1 MLAVSHQLL
10 ALRQVPVGGF
20 CMRRLRIG
28 LAQINTTVG
37 DLRGNV
43 DRIVAGIQHARK
55 HQVDMVLFPELS
67 IPGYPPEDLLLKPSF
82 IEANRASLDELL
94 PHTLGLTAIVGF
106 VDVDSDI
113 YNAAAVLHD
122 GRLAGVYHKS
132 LLPNYAVFDE
142 VRYFKAGEGFPLFE
156 LDGIVFGVSV
166 CEDIWY
172 PTGPP
177 EEQAAVG
184 AELLVNISAS
194 PYHLGK
200 IQDRERMLVT
210 RAADNVAVVAFC
222 NQVGGQDELIFDGS
236 SVIINERGQVVAR
249 GQAFAED
256 FVVADLDMRSVFRQ
270 RLHDPRR
277 RKGELA
283 HRYRPDSVQRVRL
296 PYTASSTSRLPVTPV
311 VSPLPSRL
319 EEVYQA
325 LLLGTRDYV
334 QKNGFQKVVIGLSGG
349 VDSSLVATIAVDALG
364 AENVVGVSMPS
375 RYSSDHSL
383 EDAEELAEALG
394 IRYMR
399 IGIGPAFQAYLEML
413 SEAFGGT
420 ESGVAEENLQA
431 RTRGN
436 VLMALS
442 NKFGWLV
449 LTTGNKSE
457 MAVGYATLYGDM
469 AGGFAVI
476 KDVPKTLVYEL
487 AAYRN
492 HTPGPV
498 IPERVL
504 TKAPSA
510 ELRPNQKDSDS
521 LPEYAD
527 LDPILH
533 AYVEEDRSLREM
545 VAMGFDEAIVRQVVR
560 MVDRNEY
567 KRRQS
572 PPGVRITARAFGKD
586 RRLPITNKYQMT
598 NDE

>member
-1 MLAVSHQLL
+1 
-10 ALRQVPVGGF
+10 
-20 CMRRLRIG
+20 MRRLRIG

-37 DLRGNV
+37 DLRGNT
-43 DRIVAGIQHARK
+43 DRVVEELQSARD
-55 HQVDMVLFPELS
+55 HQVDLVVFPELT

-82 IEANRASLDELL
+82 IETNRACLDELL
-94 PHTLGLTAIVGF
+94 PHTLGLTAVVGF

-142 VRYFKAGEGFPLFE
+142 VRYFKAGEGFSLFE

-194 PYHLGK
+194 PYHMGK
-200 IQDRERMLVT
+200 IRDRERMLAT
-210 RAADNVAVVAFC
+210 RATDNVAVVAFC

-249 GQAFAED
+249 GRAFAED

-283 HRYRPDSVQRVRL
+283 HRYRPDNVQRVLL
-296 PYTASSTSRLPVTPV
+296 PYTASSTSRLPVTLT
-311 VSPLPSRL
+311 VSSLPGRL
-319 EEVYQA
+319 EEIYRA

-334 QKNGFQKVVIGLSGG
+334 QKNGFQRVVIGLSGG
-349 VDSSLVATIAVDALG
+349 VDSSLVATIAADALG
-364 AENVVGVSMPS
+364 RENVVGVSMPS

-420 ESGVAEENLQA
+420 EPGVAEENLQA
-431 RTRGN
+431 RARGN

-492 HTPGPV
+492 HTLGPA

-545 VAMGFDEAIVRQVVR
+545 AAMGFDEATVCQVVR

>member
-1 MLAVSHQLL
+1 
-10 ALRQVPVGGF
+10 
-20 CMRRLRIG
+20 MRRLRIG
-28 LAQINTTVG
+28 LSQINTTVG
-37 DLRGNV
+37 DLRGNTA
-43 DRIVAGIQHARK
+43 RIVEGLMRARE
-55 HQVDMVLFPELS
+55 HCVDLVLFPELA

-82 IEANRASLDELL
+82 IEANRACLDELI
-94 PHTLGLTAIVGF
+94 PHTQGITAIVGF
-106 VDVDSDI
+106 VDVAGDI

-122 GRLAGVYHKS
+122 GQLAGVYHKV

-172 PTGPP
+172 PVGPP
-177 EEQAAVG
+177 ERQAAAG

-194 PYHLGK
+194 PYHMGK
-200 IQDRERMLVT
+200 IQERERMLAT

-222 NQVGGQDELIFDGS
+222 NQVGGQDELVFDGS
-236 SVIINERGQVVAR
+236 SVIIDERGQVIAR
-249 GQAFAED
+249 GRAFAED
-256 FVVADLDMRSVFRQ
+256 FVVADVDMRSVFRQ

-283 HRYRPDSVQRVRL
+283 HLFRPDNIQHQHLVR
-296 PYTASSTSRLPVTPV
+296 SSPAVDRPQVTPV
-311 VSPLPSRL
+311 VHPLLDRL
-319 EEVYQA
+319 QEIYQA
-325 LLLGTRDYV
+325 LVLGTHDYV
-334 QKNGFQKVVIGLSGG
+334 KKNGFQTVVVGLSGG
-349 VDSSLVATIAVDALG
+349 IDSSLVATIAVDALG

-375 RYSSDHSL
+375 RFSSDHSL
-383 EDAEELAEALG
+383 EDAEALAEALG
-394 IRYMR
+394 IRYLCL
-399 IGIGPAFQAYLEML
+399 GIEPAFKAYLEML
-413 SEAFGGT
+413 SGVFAGT
-420 ESGVAEENLQA
+420 EPGVAEENLQA
-431 RTRGN
+431 RARGN

-476 KDVPKTLVYEL
+476 KDVPKMLVYEL
-487 AAYRN
+487 ASYRN
-492 HTPGPV
+492 QTLGPV

-510 ELRPNQKDSDS
+510 ELRPDQKDSDT

-533 AYVEEDRSLREM
+533 AYVEEDRGFHEM
-545 VAMGFDEAIVRQVVR
+545 LAMGFDEATVRRVIR

-572 PPGVRITARAFGKD
+572 PPGVRITGRAFGKD
-586 RRLPITNKYQMT
+586 RRLPITNKYQTDGNM
-598 NDE
+598 

>member
-1 MLAVSHQLL
+1 
-10 ALRQVPVGGF
+10 
-20 CMRRLRIG
+20 MRRLRIG

-37 DLRGNV
+37 DLRGNME
-43 DRIVAGIQHARK
+43 RIVEGIQRARK
-55 HQVDMVLFPELS
+55 HQVDMVVFPELS

-94 PHTLGLTAIVGF
+94 PHTLGLTAVVGF

-122 GRLAGVYHKS
+122 GRLEVVYHKS

-156 LDGIVFGVSV
+156 LDGIIFGVSV

-200 IQDRERMLVT
+200 IQDRERMLAT

-283 HRYRPDSVQRVRL
+283 HRYRPDSVQRVCL
-296 PYTASSTSRLPVTPV
+296 PYTASSTSRVQVTPV
-311 VSPLPSRL
+311 VSPLPDRL
-319 EEVYQA
+319 EEIYQA

-334 QKNGFQKVVIGLSGG
+334 QKNGFQRVVIGLSGG
-349 VDSSLVATIAVDALG
+349 IDSSLVATIAVDALG
-364 AENVVGVSMPS
+364 PENVVGVSMPS

-399 IGIGPAFQAYLEML
+399 IGIGPAFQAYLEMF
-413 SEAFGGT
+413 SAAFAGT
-420 ESGVAEENLQA
+420 EPGVAEENLQA
-431 RTRGN
+431 RARGN

-492 HTPGPV
+492 QTLGPV

-533 AYVEEDRSLREM
+533 AYVEEDRGFREM
-545 VAMGFDEAIVRQVVR
+545 VAMGFDEAMVRRVIR
-560 MVDRNEY
+560 MVDHNEY

-586 RRLPITNKYQMT
+586 RRLPITNKYQT
-598 NDE
+598 ADDNNSG

>member
-1 MLAVSHQLL
+1 
-10 ALRQVPVGGF
+10 
-20 CMRRLRIG
+20 MRRLRIG

-37 DLRGNV
+37 DLRGNI
-43 DRIVAGIQHARK
+43 DRIVEGIQRARQ
-55 HQVDMVLFPELS
+55 HQVDMVVFPELS

-82 IEANRASLDELL
+82 IEANGASLDELL
-94 PHTLGLTAIVGF
+94 PHTLGLTAVVGF

-184 AELLVNISAS
+184 AELLINISAS

-200 IQDRERMLVT
+200 IQDRERMLAT

-256 FVVADLDMRSVFRQ
+256 FVVTDLDMRSVFRQ

-283 HRYRPDSVQRVRL
+283 HRYRPDGVQQVRL
-296 PYTASSTSRLPVTPV
+296 TYTASSTSRLPVAPAI
-311 VSPLPSRL
+311 SPLPDRL

-334 QKNGFQKVVIGLSGG
+334 QKNGFEKVVIGLSGG
-349 VDSSLVATIAVDALG
+349 VDSSLVATIAADALG

-413 SEAFGGT
+413 SQAFGGT
-420 ESGVAEENLQA
+420 EPGVAEENLQA
-431 RTRGN
+431 RARGN

-469 AGGFAVI
+469 VGGFAVI

-487 AAYRN
+487 AVYRN
-492 HTPGPV
+492 HTLGPV
-498 IPERVL
+498 IPGRVL

-510 ELRPNQKDSDS
+510 ELRPDQKDSDS

-545 VAMGFDEAIVRQVVR
+545 VAMGFDEAMVRRVIR

-567 KRRQS
+567 KRRQA

-586 RRLPITNKYQMT
+586 RRLPITNKYQT
-598 NDE
+598 ADDNNS

>member
-1 MLAVSHQLL
+1 
-10 ALRQVPVGGF
+10 
-20 CMRRLRIG
+20 MRRLRIG

-37 DLRGNV
+37 DLRGNI
-43 DRIVAGIQHARK
+43 DRIVEGIQRARQ
-55 HQVDMVLFPELS
+55 HQVDMVVFPELS

-94 PHTLGLTAIVGF
+94 PHTLGLTAVVGF

-142 VRYFKAGEGFPLFE
+142 VRYFKAGEGFSLFE
-156 LDGIVFGVSV
+156 LDGTVFGVSV

-200 IQDRERMLVT
+200 IQDRERMLAT

-236 SVIINERGQVVAR
+236 SVIIDERGQVVAR

-283 HRYRPDSVQRVRL
+283 HRYRPDSVRQVRL
-296 PYTASSTSRLPVTPV
+296 PYAASSASRVPVTPTIP
-311 VSPLPSRL
+311 PLPGHL

-334 QKNGFQKVVIGLSGG
+334 QKNGFQNVVIGLSGG

-364 AENVVGVSMPS
+364 PENVVGVSMSS

-399 IGIGPAFQAYLEML
+399 IGIEPAFQAYLEML

-420 ESGVAEENLQA
+420 EPGVAEENLQA
-431 RTRGN
+431 RARGN

-476 KDVPKTLVYEL
+476 KDVPKTMVYEL

-492 HTPGPV
+492 HTLGPV

-504 TKAPSA
+504 AKAPSA
-510 ELRPNQKDSDS
+510 ELRLNQKDSDS

-527 LDPILH
+527 LDPVLH

-545 VAMGFDEAIVRQVVR
+545 VAMGFDETMVRQVIR

-567 KRRQS
+567 KRRQA